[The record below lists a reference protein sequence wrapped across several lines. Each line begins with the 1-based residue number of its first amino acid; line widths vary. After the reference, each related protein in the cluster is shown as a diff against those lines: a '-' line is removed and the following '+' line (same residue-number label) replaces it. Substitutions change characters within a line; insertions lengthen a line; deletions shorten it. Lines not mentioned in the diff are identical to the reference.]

1 MDTIFIVL
9 LVIVLITFALVYTM
23 CAYKM
28 NTTKGGNDKLETNE
42 INPIISKI
50 YKTKQVELLDGK
62 TIPLRAN
69 VHDKEGLLIYTLVKK
84 HKLTRCMEIGF
95 AMGLSALH
103 ICQAFADLSDKMD
116 KSDKMELISIDPFQD
131 KNWKC
136 AGIANIKNAGFE
148 KYHTWIKDKSYS
160 AMPKFLTKQ
169 PFDFIFIDGWHTFD
183 YTLVDMFYADRLL
196 RIGGYLLIDDALHQ
210 GPSKAIAY
218 SNKNYKHWKRITF
231 DSVDVPKTQVLY
243 QKIAEDTKDWDY
255 HVDF

>member
-1 MDTIFIVL
+1 
-9 LVIVLITFALVYTM
+9 
-23 CAYKM
+23 M
-28 NTTKGGNDKLETNE
+28 NTKKEGSNEVTKS

-50 YKTKQVELLDGK
+50 YKTQKVELLDG
-62 TIPLRAN
+62 TSIPLRAN

-103 ICQAFADLSDKMD
+103 ICQAFDDLEDN
-116 KSDKMELISIDPFQD
+116 KMELISIDPFQD
-131 KNWKC
+131 TNWKC
-136 AGIANIKNAGFE
+136 AGIANIKRAGFE

-160 AMPKFLTKQ
+160 AMPKFLDKK

-196 RIGGYLLIDDALHQ
+196 RIGGYLLIDDALHH

-218 SNKNYKHWKRITF
+218 SNKNYKHWKRITS
-231 DSVDVPKTQVLY
+231 DGVDVPKTQVLY
-243 QKIAEDTKDWDY
+243 QKIAEDTKDWNY

>member
-1 MDTIFIVL
+1 MTIQYDSVSVVHGPICSASRDIAGKL
-9 LVIVLITFALVYTM
+9 LRH
-23 CAYKM
+23 
-28 NTTKGGNDKLETNE
+28 
-42 INPIISKI
+42 P
-50 YKTKQVELLDGK
+50 
-62 TIPLRAN
+62 
-69 VHDKEGLLIYTLVKK
+69 
-84 HKLTRCMEIGF
+84 
-95 AMGLSALH
+95 
-103 ICQAFADLSDKMD
+103 
-116 KSDKMELISIDPFQD
+116 QD
-131 KNWKC
+131 
-136 AGIANIKNAGFE
+136 
-148 KYHTWIKDKSYS
+148 S
-160 AMPKFLTKQ
+160 AMPKFLTKK

>member
-1 MDTIFIVL
+1 MVLINMDSIFIVV
-9 LVIVLITFALVYTM
+9 LVIVLITFAFVYLI
-23 CAYKM
+23 YKM
-28 NTTKGGNDKLETNE
+28 NTKKEGRNEVTKSF
-42 INPIISKI
+42 NPIISKI
-50 YKTKQVELLDGK
+50 YTTHKVELLDG
-62 TIPLRAN
+62 TSIPLRAN

-103 ICQAFADLSDKMD
+103 ICQAFADLKDQ
-116 KSDKMELISIDPFQD
+116 SDKMELISIDPFQD
-131 KNWKC
+131 TNWKC
-136 AGIANIKNAGFE
+136 AGIANIKRAGFE

-160 AMPKFLTKQ
+160 AMPKFLHKK

-196 RIGGYLLIDDALHQ
+196 RIGGYLLIDDALHH

-218 SNKNYKHWKRITF
+218 SNKNYKHWKHITS
-231 DSVDVPKTQVLY
+231 DGMDVPKTQVLY
-243 QKIAEDTKDWDY
+243 QKIAEDTKDWNY

>member
-1 MDTIFIVL
+1 MDAIFIVL
-9 LVIVLITFALVYTM
+9 LVIVLITFALVYLI
-23 CAYKM
+23 YKM
-28 NTTKGGNDKLETNE
+28 NTTKVGRDEHDNTKS
-42 INPIISKI
+42 INPIISNI
-50 YKTKQVELLDGK
+50 YKTKKVELLNG
-62 TIPLRAN
+62 TMIPLRAN

-103 ICQAFADLSDKMD
+103 ICQAFADLEDD
-116 KSDKMELISIDPFQD
+116 KSKKMELISIDPFQD
-131 KNWKC
+131 KNWQC
-136 AGIANIKNAGFE
+136 AGIANIKRAGFE

-160 AMPKFLTKQ
+160 AMPKFLTKK

-196 RIGGYLLIDDALHQ
+196 RIGGYLLIDDALHR

-218 SNKNYKHWKRITF
+218 SNNNYKHWERITS
-231 DSVDVPKTQVLY
+231 DGVDVPKTQILY
-243 QKIAEDTKDWDY
+243 KKIAEDTKDWDY

>member
-9 LVIVLITFALVYTM
+9 LVIVLITFALVYM

-28 NTTKGGNDKLETNE
+28 SITNGGNDDSDDKMNDKMEPNE

-84 HKLTRCMEIGF
+84 YKLRRCMEIGF

-160 AMPKFLTKQ
+160 ASAARGPMVLHFFCRIVPRNIEGKFL
-169 PFDFIFIDGWHTFD
+169 
-183 YTLVDMFYADRLL
+183 
-196 RIGGYLLIDDALHQ
+196 
-210 GPSKAIAY
+210 
-218 SNKNYKHWKRITF
+218 
-231 DSVDVPKTQVLY
+231 
-243 QKIAEDTKDWDY
+243 
-255 HVDF
+255 

>member
-1 MDTIFIVL
+1 
-9 LVIVLITFALVYTM
+9 
-23 CAYKM
+23 M
-28 NTTKGGNDKLETNE
+28 NTTKGGNDDLNDKMNDKLESNV

-103 ICQAFADLSDKMD
+103 ICQAFADLSDKT
-116 KSDKMELISIDPFQD
+116 DKMELISIDPFQD

-136 AGIANIKNAGFE
+136 AGISNIKKAGFE

-160 AMPKFLTKQ
+160 ASATRGP
-169 PFDFIFIDGWHTFD
+169 IG
-183 YTLVDMFYADRLL
+183 LL
-196 RIGGYLLIDDALHQ
+196 
-210 GPSKAIAY
+210 
-218 SNKNYKHWKRITF
+218 F
-231 DSVDVPKTQVLY
+231 F
-243 QKIAEDTKDWDY
+243 AE
-255 HVDF
+255 